1 MWGCSIF
8 QRLGFRRRVA
18 TTGKVEVLEGARK
31 EAGLQHHFRNV
42 NIIKKHDIPKSL
54 ALKSDQTPSKYVA
67 VGRTAMAPENLTR
80 VGLDGSSDK
89 PSITLTLTATLD
101 GKILPFQIIY
111 EDKTNQSLPKITFS
125 ANFSASVK
133 EKNYSNT
140 EEVIKH
146 LQEVVIPYANEERKK
161 Y

>member
-1 MWGCSIF
+1 
-8 QRLGFRRRVA
+8 
-18 TTGKVEVLEGARK
+18 
-31 EAGLQHHFRNV
+31 
-42 NIIKKHDIPKSL
+42 
-54 ALKSDQTPSKYVA
+54 
-67 VGRTAMAPENLTR
+67 MAPENLTR

-89 PSITLTLTATLD
+89 PSITLTLTVTLD

-133 EKNYSNT
+133 EKHYSNT

-161 Y
+161 